1 MELNIKIMSLILTLA
16 SKSSLP
22 PLVPY
27 RSFRFPGLDTCLVVG
42 FVGLGVVLLILVLE
56 LPLRMLRRGLSGVLN
71 VQLDVFRLK
80 VKGSLGYFSKQD
92 QDDWSKVH
100 GMAFESMKCTQDD
113 N

>member
-1 MELNIKIMSLILTLA
+1 MELNMKIMSLILTLA

-27 RSFRFPGLDTCLVVG
+27 RYFRLSGLDTCLVVG

-56 LPLRMLRRGLSGVLN
+56 LPLGMLRRGLSGVLN

-80 VKGSLGYFSKQD
+80 VKGSLGY
-92 QDDWSKVH
+92 
-100 GMAFESMKCTQDD
+100 
-113 N
+113 